1 MGLRRPRDGALR
13 QHQGRLR
20 RAVCREERLHR
31 GRHQRS
37 HVGKHR
43 QPHGDAGCHAVLY
56 GLRRQDTHL
65 QQVPGRQRADGR
77 GGAVHGRRPARLP
90 HAEARR
96 RQHLPC
102 RRGGG
107 NQGYVRLCI
116 ALRRRQRMRARRD
129 RTGATAPWAMVPRRR
144 SGMVKRRIATIVLA
158 LWPLWATAQNY
169 AVTDTVTEYH
179 NKGTFYHDRFEGRKT
194 ANGEIFDQNK
204 FTAAHWK
211 IKLGTMVMVT
221 NRNTGLQVIV
231 RVNDRCP
238 KRGVFDLSH
247 RAATA
252 IGIKGC
258 QPVTVRILPDGYE
271 ERWAQQ
277 ETMFDSVYSKL
288 VNKAAP
294 EPPSPKENIAQAPKK
309 IDNKKTTVER
319 YNLIL
324 SESVTHT
331 QAFEHIELLPR
342 PYRDNV
348 IIEPTEDS
356 GKVRMILDVRLPA
369 DNANDLGRALRH
381 SFKDIAVTPC
391 E

>member
-1 MGLRRPRDGALR
+1 
-13 QHQGRLR
+13 
-20 RAVCREERLHR
+20 
-31 GRHQRS
+31 
-37 HVGKHR
+37 
-43 QPHGDAGCHAVLY
+43 
-56 GLRRQDTHL
+56 
-65 QQVPGRQRADGR
+65 
-77 GGAVHGRRPARLP
+77 
-90 HAEARR
+90 
-96 RQHLPC
+96 
-102 RRGGG
+102 
-107 NQGYVRLCI
+107 
-116 ALRRRQRMRARRD
+116 
-129 RTGATAPWAMVPRRR
+129 
-144 SGMVKRRIATIVLA
+144 MVKKIVAIIMLA
-158 LWPLWATAQNY
+158 LCPLWAAAQNY
-169 AVTDTVTEYH
+169 AVTDTVTEYP

-238 KRGVFDLSH
+238 KRGVFYLSH

-271 ERWAQQ
+271 ERGAKQ
-277 ETMFDSVYSKL
+277 EAMFDSVYSKL
-288 VNKAAP
+288 TNKKQSEPPTPKAKPTKAPKTIEKHKAA
-294 EPPSPKENIAQAPKK
+294 A
-309 IDNKKTTVER
+309 DR

-331 QAFEHIELLPR
+331 QAFEQIDLLPEL
-342 PYRDNV
+342 YRDDV
-348 IIEPTEDS
+348 IIEPAEDS
-356 GKVRMILDVRLPA
+356 GKVRMILNVRLPV
-369 DNANDLGRALRH
+369 DNANDLGKALRH